1 MMANDDEARAL
12 AKKWLQDRMP
22 YVCSDLLNPVAT
34 IQSGTQLLQDF
45 LEDGD
50 FDQEEFRRVVEIIRS
65 ASVSLR
71 DMIDNLS
78 SGEFLDE

>member
-1 MMANDDEARAL
+1 
-12 AKKWLQDRMP
+12 MP